1 MTQLFHQT
9 AKIALILIYLVILA
23 GAVVRMTGSG
33 MGCPDWPKCFGYYI
47 PPTEASALQFK
58 PDHHYS
64 KGHIIILNDSLWVAK
79 KDFTSSESIS
89 LEQWSPYTTHD
100 YATYNPLHTW
110 IEYINRLLGALSG
123 LPILLL
129 AFLSLKRWKINRW
142 NTVVGILTLIGIGFQ
157 AWLGKT
163 VVDSNLA
170 PFKITIHMVMALVI
184 VVFLI
189 YQITSSNDQLIKI
202 EKDQTFKYLVLF
214 TLTLSLV
221 QIVLGTQVRQF
232 VDTQIKSLGDI
243 PALWMSKPLVNFYWH
258 RSMSILI
265 LLTNIG
271 VFWRNRS
278 KNLPFKSITLWILLM
293 IGIEV
298 LSGILMFYFDFPFST
313 QPIHLMMATILFG
326 LQFYLWMTYKKQ
338 TQHDL

>member
-163 VVDSNLA
+163 SATTQQSPRPYA
-170 PFKITIHMVMALVI
+170 PTFVATGNCPQLENSGH
-184 VVFLI
+184 
-189 YQITSSNDQLIKI
+189 TTNSS
-202 EKDQTFKYLVLF
+202 
-214 TLTLSLV
+214 
-221 QIVLGTQVRQF
+221 
-232 VDTQIKSLGDI
+232 
-243 PALWMSKPLVNFYWH
+243 P
-258 RSMSILI
+258 
-265 LLTNIG
+265 
-271 VFWRNRS
+271 
-278 KNLPFKSITLWILLM
+278 
-293 IGIEV
+293 
-298 LSGILMFYFDFPFST
+298 SGI
-313 QPIHLMMATILFG
+313 QPSATEPNPRASWPRSHAPACAPE
-326 LQFYLWMTYKKQ
+326 QYLSETSPRSSQ
-338 TQHDL
+338 RSHTPPP

>member
-89 LEQWSPYTTHD
+89 LEQWSPYTTHY

-110 IEYINRLLGALSG
+110 IEYINRLLGALYG

-163 VVDSNLA
+163 VVYSNLA

-184 VVFLI
+184 VAFLI
-189 YQITSSNDQLIKI
+189 YQITSSNYQFIKI

-258 RSMSILI
+258 R
-265 LLTNIG
+265 
-271 VFWRNRS
+271 
-278 KNLPFKSITLWILLM
+278 
-293 IGIEV
+293 
-298 LSGILMFYFDFPFST
+298 
-313 QPIHLMMATILFG
+313 
-326 LQFYLWMTYKKQ
+326 
-338 TQHDL
+338 